1 MSEDHQVPPGDGYD
15 AYFRPSSRPRRAI
28 DDPDSHPSTVEDD
41 GADEPTVIRPLP
53 AAQDAAPAA
62 APAAGRR
69 VHPFTRALGWTT
81 LGAFLPGL
89 GLWPTRM
96 RRWGIVLFGL
106 LLAFLVAAGLYVM
119 GDPFEAAKIAARTN
133 DLLALCVGL
142 VVVAVLWVTLIVGTH
157 LLTRPRTLTSAQ
169 RAVGALVVSALAFVV
184 ATPLAVA
191 ARYSWDQANLVQD
204 VFGKNDTKK
213 SGTRPTINTDT
224 SSDEVWKNHPRLN
237 ILLVGLD
244 NSSEREYADTDVSTD
259 TMMVASIDTQ
269 TGDMVLVQ
277 VPRNMAKTPFAPGS
291 KLASLYPDGYTDG
304 HGDNAAYFANAI
316 WAHVP
321 AEHPDLFVGTD
332 YPGADALKLGLEG
345 AVGLKIDYFVALN
358 IDGLVGLIDAMGG
371 VTLNVNERLPIGGD
385 SSGRRPV
392 GYLEPGPSQKLSGYN
407 AMWYARSRLQST
419 DFDRMSRQS
428 CVIKAVVN
436 QADPQTLLTRYEAI
450 ARAGGNAVTTDIPSD
465 MLPHLVDLSARV
477 KDGEMRRVLFV
488 HGQNGYVTYGP
499 DFAMMQRR
507 VADAIE
513 ELGGTAPTMP
523 LVTPT
528 PEATPTGQSTP
539 LDPSTLTS
547 PSPTSTDPDQTP
559 GSTGT
564 PTPKPIENL
573 NDACAYNP
581 K

>member
-1 MSEDHQVPPGDGYD
+1 MSDDQQGTPGDGYD
-15 AYFRPSSRPRRAI
+15 AYFRPGSGPPRA
-28 DDPDSHPSTVEDD
+28 PDD
-41 GADEPTVIRPLP
+41 GADEPTIIRAPLTENP
-53 AAQDAAPAA
+53 APKSVE
-62 APAAGRR
+62 PTRPR
-69 VHPFTRALGWTT
+69 SVHPFTKALGWTT

-89 GLWPTRM
+89 GLWPTRL

-106 LLAFLVAAGLYVM
+106 LLAVLVATALYILS
-119 GDPFEAAKIAARTN
+119 DPFEAAKIAARSN

-157 LLTRPRTLTSAQ
+157 LLTRPRTLTTAQ
-169 RAVGALVVSALAFVV
+169 RAIGALVVGVLAFAV

-204 VFGKNDTKK
+204 VFGKNDNKK
-213 SGTRPTINTDT
+213 SGTRPTIDTGT

-244 NSSEREYADTDVSTD
+244 NSAAREYSDSDVSTD

-291 KLASLYPDGYTDG
+291 KLAELYPEGYTDG

-450 ARAGGNAVTTDIPSD
+450 ARAGGNAVSTDIPSD
-465 MLPHLVDLSARV
+465 MLPHLVDLAARV

-499 DFAMMQRR
+499 DFEMMQRR
-507 VADAIE
+507 VADAIV
-513 ELGGTAPTMP
+513 ELGGTAPSMP

-528 PEATPTGQSTP
+528 PNSSPNSTPTGQSTP
-539 LDPSTLTS
+539 LDPSTMTS
-547 PSPTSTDPDQTP
+547 PSPTVSDPDGTP